1 MLIFA
6 TGNKKKIAEASD
18 ILNEFR
24 IRFEAKNAEVDE
36 IQHHDPLE
44 ITRRKALD
52 MYNKLTPEFG
62 DKLKIVVH
70 DTSWDIPALNGFP
83 GGYMKD
89 VLTWFSVDDFLNLMD
104 GKKDRS
110 AIEKD
115 NIVYYDGEIMK
126 VFSHNIPCVILTKP
140 RGKCLSSW
148 EKVCS
153 SDGGNHSLAEN
164 WENNFTP
171 TDDLKKQWQQ
181 HWIDFAN

>member
-36 IQHHDPLE
+36 IQHRDPLE
-44 ITRRKALD
+44 ITKRKALD

-110 AIEKD
+110 AIAKD